1 MRRLQT
7 PTLRQ
12 WGCTH
17 QWKTTHSLPQ
27 EDTLH
32 RMRYH
37 KCLQCGLRV
46 KTEER
51 LAVPWDQGTL
61 LAMVAQAFPEG
72 IIADVAALREQGLLG
87 GGLSQLNAHLIPHG
101 WYLERVRD
109 RGRVVG
115 VVRRRIPPEVSGGT
129 ITSRGKLKG
138 GR

>member
-1 MRRLQT
+1 
-7 PTLRQ
+7 
-12 WGCTH
+12 
-17 QWKTTHSLPQ
+17 
-27 EDTLH
+27 
-32 RMRYH
+32 MRYH